1 MPHTTNCQMPLK
13 YDIINTTKSLYS
25 VIIIIHNNNYL
36 EKKKYNEQQIK
47 QEEECMIQFYDLIEF
62 IISKW

>member
-1 MPHTTNCQMPLK
+1 MPLK
-13 YDIINTTKSLYS
+13 YDIINTTKSLS
-25 VIIIIHNNNYL
+25 CDIIIIHNNNYL
-36 EKKKYNEQQIK
+36 EKKQYNEQQIK